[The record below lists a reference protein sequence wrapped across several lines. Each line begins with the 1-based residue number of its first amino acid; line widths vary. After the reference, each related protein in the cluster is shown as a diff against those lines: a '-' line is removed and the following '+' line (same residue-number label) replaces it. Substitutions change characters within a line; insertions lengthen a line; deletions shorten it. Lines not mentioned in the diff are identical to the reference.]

1 MFCYEE
7 CLKKYSTVVERK
19 GKPPSSFSTQT
30 DSLTRKIPLENSTV
44 PQCKRYMPRHKKDM
58 WLPHPEL
65 NCMYGGHTCPGAW
78 PCACP
83 AEWITTRILFTSSI
97 LAARCL
103 PWVWNVKVLHS
114 PFLGGA
120 HLGKFGFLV
129 FVSFPL
135 ALLIHKLC
143 WNYHDYLM
151 FSINF
156 FLLKLRNITVLQ
168 QLL

>member
-83 AEWITTRILFTSSI
+83 AEWITSRIIVHFVHTCCSVFALSVECEGTSQS
-97 LAARCL
+97 L
-103 PWVWNVKVLHS
+103 PWRCSSWQIWILSLCVLPVS
-114 PFLGGA
+114 PTD
-120 HLGKFGFLV
+120 
-129 FVSFPL
+129 S
-135 ALLIHKLC
+135 
-143 WNYHDYLM
+143 
-151 FSINF
+151 
-156 FLLKLRNITVLQ
+156 
-168 QLL
+168 